1 MLRGNRDDCLY
12 FFLHFTITP
21 FIVFCDG
28 YWPDDCRLAIGRMG
42 IRPDVANLE

>member
-1 MLRGNRDDCLY
+1 MIAST
-12 FFLHFTITP
+12 FFCILPLITP